1 MFAHVS
7 FPISSFKTF
16 IYKIPLSFNASV
28 QPGTCVNAP
37 INRKL
42 QTGFVVAI
50 SPDSAHKGKIL
61 NIDSIRDKEFHIPHE
76 LWQTLEWVSHYY
88 IAPLG
93 QVLKVAVPNSF
104 LKLYK
109 PKNVQFVKITAKGLN
124 VSPTFE
130 NKKPAQKRL
139 LKALSNINEP
149 VKTASL
155 TEFASSPHA
164 VCGQLEKSGLVE
176 TLSQPQITD
185 PFEIM
190 RPGAVHNNIQ
200 LSKEQQSVVNTIQN
214 TGKGFH
220 PYLLHGITGSGKTE
234 VYLKL
239 AQTTVEDEQSVL
251 VLVPE
256 IALTPQVAIRFRKAF
271 GSRVALWHS
280 RMTKAEK
287 GWTWQQLKKG
297 EYSVVVGARS
307 AIFAPLKNLGLIIVD
322 EEQESSYKQENPAPR
337 YHARDVAMV
346 RGKQANAIVL
356 LTSATPCLESYY
368 NALQNKFTLL
378 KLTKRYGKSN
388 YPAVELVDMKKEYS
402 DDGSALLSKSL
413 TEAINDR
420 LKKSEQVII
429 LQNRR
434 GYSRVHQCLECGEI
448 KKCEN
453 CSVALTFH
461 RTDNNLHCHYCKSVE
476 IPESNCNKC
485 TAENMTFAGSG
496 TQRVEGVLQ
505 QKFPRADILRM
516 DMDTVRGK
524 GSHQKILDKFAKK
537 KADILLGTQ
546 MIAKGLDFENVTLVG
561 VINAD
566 SGLFFPDF
574 RAGERVFQLIY
585 QVAGRAGR
593 RNKPGLAII
602 QTYNPED
609 IYIQTASA
617 LNTQKFYNIALAQRR
632 ELNYPPFSR
641 IGRILFTGGNKLIVN
656 NFAQMVGRKLQ
667 GNPNYKILGP
677 VSAPIEK
684 IRGNWR
690 THLII
695 KTKNRKISGFH
706 QFLQGTIGFAI
717 FERKWRGVRIQIDV
731 DPVSML

>member
-1 MFAHVS
+1 MFARVS
-7 FPISSFKTF
+7 FPISSFRSFT
-16 IYKIPLSFNASV
+16 YKIPLSLNGTI

-37 INRKL
+37 INRRL
-42 QTGFVVAI
+42 QAGFVVAVNKN
-50 SPDSAHKGKIL
+50 PGYKGKLL
-61 NIDSIRDKEFHIPHE
+61 NIDSIREKELHIPEE
-76 LWQTLEWVSHYY
+76 LWQTLEWISQYY
-88 IAPLG
+88 ITPLG
-93 QVLKVAVPNSF
+93 QVLKAAVPNSF

-109 PKNVQFVKITAKGLN
+109 PKQVQFVKITPKGKN
-124 VSPTFE
+124 AIPVFE

-139 LKALSNINEP
+139 LEALAYIDEP

-155 TEFASSPHA
+155 TNFASSPHTI
-164 VCGQLEKSGLVE
+164 CSQLEKSGLIE
-176 TLSQPQITD
+176 SLSQPKITD

-190 RPGAVHNNIQ
+190 RPGEFQNIQ
-200 LSKEQQSVVNTIQN
+200 LSKEQKGVVDTIQN
-214 TGKGFH
+214 SGKGFQ
-220 PYLLHGITGSGKTE
+220 PFLLHGVTGSGKTE

-239 AQTTVEDEQSVL
+239 AQTVVESGKSVL

-256 IALTPQVAIRFRKAF
+256 IALTPQVSSRFRRAF
-271 GSRVALWHS
+271 GGRVALWHS

-307 AIFAPLKNLGLIIVD
+307 AIFAPLKNLGLVIVD
-322 EEQESSYKQENPAPR
+322 EEQESSYKQESPAPR
-337 YHARDVAMV
+337 YHARDVAMI
-346 RGKQANAIVL
+346 RGKQAGATVL

-388 YPAVELVDMKKEYS
+388 YPAVELVDMKKEYTADES
-402 DDGSALLSKSL
+402 PLLSKSL
-413 TEAINDR
+413 IQAINDR
-420 LKKSEQVII
+420 LERSEQVII

-448 KKCEN
+448 KMCKR

-461 RTDNNLHCHYCKSVE
+461 RTDNNLHCHYCEAIES
-476 IPESNCNKC
+476 PASNCNNC
-485 TAENMTFAGSG
+485 NSGNMIFGGSG
-496 TQRVEGVLQ
+496 TQKVEDVLQ
-505 QKFPRADILRM
+505 QQFPNSNILRM
-516 DMDTVRGK
+516 DMDTVRSK
-524 GSHQKILDKFAKK
+524 GSHLKILEKFANGN
-537 KADILLGTQ
+537 ADILLGTQ

-593 RNKPGLAII
+593 RSKPGLAII

-617 LNTQKFYNIALAQRR
+617 LNTKKFYNVALAQRQ

-641 IGRILFTGGNKLIVN
+641 MGRILFMGKNKLIVN
-656 NFAQMVGRKLQ
+656 DFAKKTSRKLQ

-677 VSAPIEK
+677 ASAPVEK
-684 IRGNWR
+684 IQGNWR

-695 KTKNRKISGFH
+695 KTKDRNISSLH
-706 QFLQGTIGFAI
+706 QFLHSTIGFTI
-717 FERKWRGVRIQIDV
+717 FERKWKGVRILVDV

>member
-1 MFAHVS
+1 MFARVS

-16 IYKIPLSFNASV
+16 TYKIPASLNGTV

-37 INRKL
+37 INRRL
-42 QTGFVVAI
+42 QAGFVVAV
-50 SPDSAHKGKIL
+50 STNSGYNGKIL
-61 NIDSIRDKEFHIPHE
+61 NIDSIREKEFHLPKE
-76 LWQTLEWVSHYY
+76 LWKTLEWISQYY
-88 IAPLG
+88 ISPLG
-93 QVLKVAVPNSF
+93 QVLKAAVPNSF
-104 LKLYK
+104 LKLYN
-109 PKNVQFVKITAKGLN
+109 PKQVQFVKITPKGLQTI
-124 VSPTFE
+124 PTFE
-130 NKKPAQKRL
+130 KNKPAQKRL
-139 LKALSNINEP
+139 LEALSCIEEP

-164 VCGQLEKSGLVE
+164 VCSQLEDSGLVE

-190 RPGAVHNNIQ
+190 GPGDFQNIQ
-200 LSKEQQSVVNTIQN
+200 LSKEQQGVVDTIQN
-214 TGKGFH
+214 TSKEFH
-220 PYLLHGITGSGKTE
+220 PCLLHGVTGSGKTE

-239 AQTTVEDEQSVL
+239 AQATVETGKSVL

-256 IALTPQVAIRFRKAF
+256 IALTPQVATRFRRAF
-271 GSRVALWHS
+271 GGRVALWHS

-297 EYSVVVGARS
+297 KYSVVVGARS
-307 AIFAPLKNLGLIIVD
+307 AIFAPLYNLGLIIVD
-322 EEQESSYKQENPAPR
+322 EEQESSYKQDNPAPR

-346 RGKQANAIVL
+346 RGKQAGATVL

-388 YPAVELVDMKKEYS
+388 YPSVELVDMKKEYS
-402 DDGSALLSKSL
+402 ADGSSLLSKSL
-413 TEAINDR
+413 VQGIDDR
-420 LKKSEQVII
+420 LKNSEQVII

-434 GYSRVHQCLECGEI
+434 GYSRVHQCLDCGEI
-448 KKCEN
+448 KKCKH

-461 RTDNNLHCHYCKSVE
+461 RTDNNLHCHYC
-476 IPESNCNKC
+476 ESIEAPASKCNEC
-485 TAENMTFAGSG
+485 NAENLIFAGSG
-496 TQRVEGVLQ
+496 TQRVEDVLQ
-505 QKFPRADILRM
+505 RQFPKSKILRM

-524 GSHQKILDKFAKK
+524 DSHMKILEKFANG

-593 RNKPGLAII
+593 RSKPGLAII

-617 LNTQKFYNIALAQRR
+617 LNTKKFYNVAMAQRQ

-641 IGRILFTGGNKLIVN
+641 MGRILFTGKNKLIVDD
-656 NFAQMVGRKLQ
+656 FAKKTSRKLQ

-677 VSAPIEK
+677 SYAPVEK
-684 IRGNWR
+684 IQGNWR

-695 KTKNRKISGFH
+695 KTKDRNISSLN
-706 QFLQGTIGFAI
+706 QFLKKTIGFTI
-717 FERKWRGVRIQIDV
+717 FERKWKGVRILVDV
-731 DPVSML
+731 DPITML

>member
-1 MFAHVS
+1 MFAQVS
-7 FPISSFKTF
+7 FPISSFRSFT
-16 IYKIPLSFNASV
+16 YKIPTSLNGTI

-37 INRKL
+37 INRKM
-42 QTGFVVAI
+42 QVGFVV
-50 SPDSAHKGKIL
+50 SVNKGSEYKGKIL
-61 NIDSIRDKEFHIPHE
+61 PIDSIREKELQFPEE
-76 LWQTLEWVSHYY
+76 LWHTLEWISQYY
-88 IAPLG
+88 ITPLG
-93 QVLKVAVPNSF
+93 QVLKTAVPNSF

-109 PKNVQFVKITAKGLN
+109 PKQVQYVKITTKGLN
-124 VSPTFE
+124 IIPTFN
-130 NKKPAQKRL
+130 NKKSAQKRL
-139 LKALSNINEP
+139 LDALSTINEP
-149 VKTASL
+149 VKMASL
-155 TEFASSPHA
+155 TEFASSPHTA
-164 VCGQLEKSGLVE
+164 CGQLEKSGLVE
-176 TLSQPQITD
+176 ILSQPQITD

-190 RPGAVHNNIQ
+190 SPGDVQDIQ
-200 LSKEQQSVVNTIQN
+200 LSKEQQGVVDTIQN
-214 TGKGFH
+214 TGKGFY

-239 AQTTVEDEQSVL
+239 AQTTVEDGQSVL

-256 IALTPQVAIRFRKAF
+256 IALTPQVAVRFRKAF

-287 GWTWQQLKKG
+287 AWTWQQLKKR

-368 NALQNKFTLL
+368 NALQKKFTLL

-388 YPAVELVDMKKEYS
+388 YPAVELVDMKKEYC
-402 DDGSALLSKSL
+402 DDGSAILSNSL
-413 TEAINDR
+413 AEAINDR
-420 LKKSEQVII
+420 LEKSEQAII

-448 KKCEN
+448 KKCKN

-485 TAENMTFAGSG
+485 NAENMIFAGSG
-496 TQRVEGVLQ
+496 TQRVEDVLQ
-505 QKFPRADILRM
+505 QKFPNAEILRM
-516 DMDTVRGK
+516 DIDTVRRK
-524 GSHQKILDKFAKK
+524 GAHLKILKQFANG

-574 RAGERVFQLIY
+574 RSGERVFQLIY

-593 RNKPGLAII
+593 RDKPGLAII
-602 QTYNPED
+602 QTFNPD
-609 IYIQTASA
+609 DVYIQTAAA
-617 LNTQKFYNIALAQRR
+617 LNTKKFYNVSLAQRQ
-632 ELNYPPFSR
+632 ELAYPPFSR
-641 IGRILFTGGNKLIVN
+641 IGRILFTGRNKLIVN
-656 NFAQMVGRKLQ
+656 NFSQMVGRKLQ
-667 GNPNYKILGP
+667 GNINYKILGP
-677 VSAPIEK
+677 APAPLEK
-684 IRGNWR
+684 IKGNWR
-690 THLII
+690 AHLII
-695 KTKNRKISGFH
+695 KSKNRNISSLH
-706 QFLQGTIGFAI
+706 QFIHSTIGFTI

>member
-1 MFAHVS
+1 MFACVC

-16 IYKIPLSFNASV
+16 TYKIPASLINTV

-37 INRKL
+37 INRRL
-42 QTGFVVAI
+42 QAGFVVAV
-50 SPDSAHKGKIL
+50 SSNSGYRGKIL
-61 NIDSIRDKEFHIPHE
+61 KIDSIREKELHIPE
-76 LWQTLEWVSHYY
+76 EQWKTLKWISHYY
-88 IAPLG
+88 ITPLG

-109 PKNVQFVKITAKGLN
+109 PKQVQFVKITAKGLN

-190 RPGAVHNNIQ
+190 GPGAVHNIQ
-200 LSKEQQSVVNTIQN
+200 LSKEQQSVVDTIQN

-239 AQTTVEDEQSVL
+239 AQTTVEDGQSVL

-256 IALTPQVAIRFRKAF
+256 ISLTPQVANRFRSAF

-307 AIFAPLKNLGLIIVD
+307 AIFAPLKNLGLIIID

-346 RGKQANAIVL
+346 RGKNADAIVL

-368 NALQNKFTLL
+368 NALQKKFTLL

-402 DDGSALLSKSL
+402 DDGSALLSRSL

-420 LKKSEQVII
+420 LERYEQVII

-496 TQRVEGVLQ
+496 TQRVEDVLQ
-505 QKFPRADILRM
+505 QKFPNADILRM

-593 RNKPGLAII
+593 RDKPGLAII

-617 LNTQKFYNIALAQRR
+617 LNTQKFYNVALSQRQ

-641 IGRILFTGGNKLIVN
+641 MSRILFTGKNKMIVN
-656 NFAQMVGRKLQ
+656 DFALKTSRKLQ

-677 VSAPIEK
+677 ASAPVEK
-684 IRGNWR
+684 IQGNWR

-695 KTKNRKISGFH
+695 KTIDRNISSLH
-706 QFLQGTIGFAI
+706 QFLHSTIGFTI
-717 FERKWRGVRIQIDV
+717 FERKWKGVRILVDV

>member
-1 MFAHVS
+1 MFARVS
-7 FPISSFKTF
+7 FPISSFRYFT
-16 IYKIPLSFNASV
+16 YKIPASFKGTV

-37 INRKL
+37 INQKM
-42 QTGFVVAI
+42 QAGFVVDVK
-50 SPDSAHKGKIL
+50 PDSEYKGTIL
-61 NIDSIRDKEFHIPHE
+61 SIDSIREKELQFPEE
-76 LWQTLEWVSHYY
+76 LWHTLEWISQYY
-88 IAPLG
+88 ITPLG
-93 QVLKVAVPNSF
+93 QVLKAAVPNSF

-109 PKNVQFVKITAKGLN
+109 PKQVQFVKITAKGIN
-124 VSPTFE
+124 VIPTFE

-139 LKALSNINEP
+139 LEALSNINEP
-149 VKTASL
+149 VKMASL
-155 TEFASSPHA
+155 TEFVSSPHM

-176 TLSQPQITD
+176 ILFQSQITD

-190 RPGAVHNNIQ
+190 GPGEAQNIQ
-200 LSKEQQSVVNTIQN
+200 LSKEQQGVVDTIQN
-214 TGKGFH
+214 TGKGFQ

-239 AQTTVEDEQSVL
+239 AQTIVEYGQSVL

-271 GSRVALWHS
+271 GNRVALWHS

-307 AIFAPLKNLGLIIVD
+307 AIFVPLINLGLIVID

-368 NALQNKFTLL
+368 NVLQKKFKLL
-378 KLTKRYGKSN
+378 KLTKRYGKSS

-402 DDGSALLSKSL
+402 DDGSTLVSKSL
-413 TEAINDR
+413 TEAITNR
-420 LKKSEQVII
+420 LDKSEQVII

-461 RTDNNLHCHYCKSVE
+461 RTDNNLHCHYCESVE
-476 IPESNCNKC
+476 TPVSNCNKC

-496 TQRVEGVLQ
+496 TQRVEDVLQ
-505 QKFPRADILRM
+505 QKFPNAEILRM
-516 DMDTVRGK
+516 DMDTVRK
-524 GSHQKILDKFAKK
+524 RRSHLKILDQFANG

-566 SGLFFPDF
+566 AGLFFPDF

-593 RNKPGLAII
+593 REKPGLAII
-602 QTYNPED
+602 QTYNPD
-609 IYIQTASA
+609 DVYIQTAA
-617 LNTQKFYNIALAQRR
+617 TLDIKKFYNVSLAQRQ
-632 ELNYPPFSR
+632 ELTYPPFSR
-641 IGRILFTGGNKLIVN
+641 IGRILFTGQNKLIVN
-656 NFAQMVGRKLQ
+656 NFSKIIGRKLQ
-667 GNPNYKILGP
+667 GNANYKILGP
-677 VSAPIEK
+677 APAPVEK
-684 IRGNWR
+684 IKGNWR
-690 THLII
+690 VHLII
-695 KTKNRKISGFH
+695 KSKNRNISSLH
-706 QFLQGTIGFAI
+706 QFIYSAIGFTV

>member
-1 MFAHVS
+1 MFARVS
-7 FPISSFKTF
+7 FPISSFKSFT
-16 IYKIPLSFNASV
+16 YKIPTSLNGTV

-37 INRKL
+37 INRKM
-42 QTGFVVAI
+42 QAGFVVAVNQ
-50 SPDSAHKGKIL
+50 DSEYKGKIL
-61 NIDSIRDKEFHIPHE
+61 PIDSIREKELQFPEE
-76 LWQTLEWVSHYY
+76 LWHTLEWISQYY
-88 IAPLG
+88 ITPLG
-93 QVLKVAVPNSF
+93 QVLKAAVPNSF

-109 PKNVQFVKITAKGLN
+109 PKQVQYVKITAKGLN
-124 VSPTFE
+124 VIPTFE

-139 LKALSNINEP
+139 LEALSTINEP
-149 VKTASL
+149 VKMASL
-155 TEFASSPHA
+155 TEFASSPHT
-164 VCGQLEKSGLVE
+164 VCGQLEKSGFVE
-176 TLSQPQITD
+176 TFSQPQITD

-190 RPGAVHNNIQ
+190 GPGEVKNIK
-200 LSKEQQSVVNTIQN
+200 LSKEQQGVVDTIQN

-239 AQTTVEDEQSVL
+239 AQTIVEAGKSVL

-256 IALTPQVAIRFRKAF
+256 IALTPQVATRFRKAF

-280 RMTKAEK
+280 RMTKSEK

-297 EYSVVVGARS
+297 KYSVVVGARS

-368 NALQNKFTLL
+368 NALQKKFILL

-388 YPAVELVDMKKEYS
+388 YPVVELIDMKKEYS
-402 DDGSALLSKSL
+402 ENGSVLLSRSL

-420 LKKSEQVII
+420 LEKSEQVII

-461 RTDNNLHCHYCKSVE
+461 KTDNNLHCHYCESVE

-496 TQRVEGVLQ
+496 TQRVEDVLQ
-505 QKFPRADILRM
+505 QKFPNADILRM
-516 DMDTVRGK
+516 DMDTVRRK
-524 GSHQKILDKFAKK
+524 GSHLKILEQFANG

-574 RAGERVFQLIY
+574 RSGERVFQLIY

-593 RNKPGLAII
+593 RDKPGMAII
-602 QTYNPED
+602 QTYNPD
-609 IYIQTASA
+609 DVYIQTAAA
-617 LNTQKFYNIALAQRR
+617 LNTKKFYNVSLAQRQ
-632 ELNYPPFSR
+632 ELAYPPFSR
-641 IGRILFTGGNKLIVN
+641 IGRILFTGENKLIVN

-667 GNPNYKILGP
+667 GNVNYKILGP
-677 VSAPIEK
+677 APAPLEK
-684 IRGNWR
+684 IKGNWR
-690 THLII
+690 AHLII
-695 KTKNRKISGFH
+695 KSKNRNISSLH
-706 QFLQGTIGFAI
+706 QFIHSTIGFTI